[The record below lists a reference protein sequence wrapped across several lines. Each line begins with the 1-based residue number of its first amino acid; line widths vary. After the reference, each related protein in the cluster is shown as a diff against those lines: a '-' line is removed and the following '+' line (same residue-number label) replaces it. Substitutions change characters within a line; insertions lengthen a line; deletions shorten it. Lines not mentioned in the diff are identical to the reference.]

1 MSDWS
6 FLDDSVSSA
15 LDYNFVVGSGT
26 PQYVLANVKETSLKF
41 GLKDASS
48 VSFSLNQ
55 LDTIATNIVEL
66 VTDLWV
72 YRNGDLIF
80 RGRIGPSQDNLDA
93 NSGYVSFTAFDY
105 RGLLGRRFIYDSDTA
120 YWAGEDVATIAKSM
134 LDATQART
142 SGNLGI
148 TTGVGFP
155 TLGVVRTEVEV
166 QVGSSIGS
174 ALDDLQ
180 ESKVR
185 GFDWEVDPL
194 LKLNMYAKR
203 GTTTTKYLEY
213 KGSIKSL
220 TRNYNTDDFANAIL
234 ASGGDITDPIALE
247 SSTLASDIR
256 GRWESESSWPD
267 AETQEL
273 LNDRTEYLLEQ
284 VNVVPEEYN
293 VDLSEGFWTGRTH
306 IWLGDQITLLINYG
320 RMSIGKVVRVHE
332 VSISPDG
339 NGAEQIQMVLK

>member
-1 MSDWS
+1 MSDWA
-6 FLDDSVSSA
+6 FLDDSVASA

-26 PQYVLANVKETSLKF
+26 PQYVLANVQDTSLKF
-41 GLKDASS
+41 NLKDACSA
-48 VSFSLNQ
+48 SFSLNQ
-55 LDTIATNIVEL
+55 MDPIATKVVEL

-105 RGLLGRRFIYDSDTA
+105 RGMLGRRYVYETDTA
-120 YWAGEDVATIAKSM
+120 YWAGEDVSTIAKAM

-142 SGNLGI
+142 AGSLGI

-155 TLGVVRTEVEV
+155 TLGITRSEIEV
-166 QVGSSIGS
+166 QIGSSIGK
-174 ALDDLQ
+174 ALDDMQ
-180 ESKVR
+180 ESKLR
-185 GFDWEVDPL
+185 GFDWEIDPL
-194 LKLNMYAKR
+194 LKLNMYANR

-234 ASGGDITDPIALE
+234 ASGGDITDPISLE
-247 SSTLASDIR
+247 AATIAGDVR

-284 VNVVPEEYN
+284 VNVVPEEYS
-293 VDLSEGFWTGRTH
+293 VDLTEGFWTGRAH

-320 RMSIGKVVRVHE
+320 RMSISKVVRVHE
-332 VSISPDG
+332 VSIDPDG
-339 NGAEQIQMVLK
+339 NGAEQIKMVLK